1 MVRNFRT
8 SLNNKEGKQMKKHS
22 VDYIRNCV
30 EERMGKLT
38 DKQYSEAYAAT
49 FKKECHNMQ
58 QRIDAIVKEC
68 RR

>member
-1 MVRNFRT
+1 
-8 SLNNKEGKQMKKHS
+8 MKKHS

-30 EERMGKLT
+30 EQRTGKLS
-38 DKQYSEAYAAT
+38 DKQYGDAYAAT